1 MDLLISFFLG
11 YLSVSTYTLIMSFTI
26 FMLIA
31 YIFCGCEQKSK
42 AESCYWVDKIR
53 TPCLGHFPLLRF
65 QTCNRKPRT
74 TEQ

>member
-31 YIFCGCEQKSK
+31 YISMTYNVSFKYLFS
-42 AESCYWVDKIR
+42 
-53 TPCLGHFPLLRF
+53 
-65 QTCNRKPRT
+65 
-74 TEQ
+74 